1 MSGGFEEARERRNW
15 LERLGEKIPGFRGF
29 QDRQLRRQVDKL
41 QREHLAQ
48 EVSRMK
54 VAVRGKARSYTDAGQ
69 IGLLH
74 LFDRL
79 DRKLDGLAQAI
90 RFADYGFS
98 GIFDVVKFREE
109 ELEKLYQFDL
119 SLLDDLSHLSGD
131 LAAVP
136 LPGQGDAR
144 DGLEQAA
151 RRLELLEEK
160 WSGRKNVIS
169 DVVKASS

>member
-1 MSGGFEEARERRNW
+1 MSDGFAEAQGRRNL
-15 LERLGEKIPGFRGF
+15 LERLGERIPGFRGF
-29 QDRQLRRQVDKL
+29 QDRQLRREVDKL
-41 QREHLAQ
+41 QREHLAHV
-48 EVSRMK
+48 VSRKK
-54 VAVRGKARSYTDAGQ
+54 VAVRGKARAYTDAGQ

-90 RFADYGFS
+90 RFADYGVS
-98 GIFDVVKFREE
+98 GLFDAVKIGEA
-109 ELEKLYQFDL
+109 ELEKLYKFDL
-119 SLLDDLSHLSGD
+119 ALLDDLDHLAGD

-136 LPGQGDAR
+136 LAGEGDAT
-144 DGLEQAA
+144 DALGQAL

-169 DVVKASS
+169 GVVETSA

>member
-1 MSGGFEEARERRNW
+1 MSGGFEEAQERRNW

-90 RFADYGFS
+90 RFTDYGVS

-109 ELEKLYQFDL
+109 ELDKLYQFDL

-131 LAAVP
+131 LGAVP

-144 DGLEQAA
+144 DGLEQAVS
-151 RRLELLEEK
+151 RLELLEEK

-169 DVVKASS
+169 DVVKSSS

>member
-1 MSGGFEEARERRNW
+1 MTNGFEEAQERRNW
-15 LERLGEKIPGFRGF
+15 LEKLGEKIPGFKGF

-48 EVSRMK
+48 EVSRLK
-54 VAVRGKARSYTDAGQ
+54 IAVRGKARAYTDAGQ

-90 RFADYGFS
+90 RFTDYGMS

-109 ELEKLYQFDL
+109 ELDKLYQFDL
-119 SLLDDLSHLSGD
+119 SLLDDLAHLSGD

-136 LPGQGDAR
+136 LPGAGDAR
-144 DGLEQAA
+144 DGLEQAVG
-151 RRLELLEEK
+151 RLQLLEEK

-169 DVVKASS
+169 DVVKTVS